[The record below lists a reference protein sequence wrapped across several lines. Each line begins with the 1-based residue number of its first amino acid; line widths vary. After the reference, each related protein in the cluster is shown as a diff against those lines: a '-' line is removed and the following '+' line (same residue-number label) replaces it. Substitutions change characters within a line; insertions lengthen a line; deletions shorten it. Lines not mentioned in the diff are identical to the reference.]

1 MAARSSS
8 LLSQAARTKIPAQ
21 AAIRG
26 VSFIAIPFFRDGRP
40 TSPLSK
46 RSASR
51 GPKRRRLQ
59 HRFQNRASASSSMGE
74 HESAESRT
82 PRRQWVSQIQTSAR
96 EDLLRYVK
104 SVASETL
111 STAGLQDLSSEA
123 RRLIETG
130 PAARRTHGEIM
141 LSVIGAVVTNRL
153 AAAGVAAGGEN
164 AVVEKDEGD
173 KAGLSLAVGVS
184 PHTVPEARMAV
195 HKRRFTLMG

>member
-1 MAARSSS
+1 MELDRI
-8 LLSQAARTKIPAQ
+8 K
-21 AAIRG
+21 
-26 VSFIAIPFFRDGRP
+26 
-40 TSPLSK
+40 
-46 RSASR
+46 
-51 GPKRRRLQ
+51 
-59 HRFQNRASASSSMGE
+59 
-74 HESAESRT
+74 
-82 PRRQWVSQIQTSAR
+82 
-96 EDLLRYVK
+96 
-104 SVASETL
+104 TL

-153 AAAGVAAGGEN
+153 AAAGVAGDGEN
-164 AVVEKDEGD
+164 AVVEKDDGD